1 MTRQVGVFRD
11 GAELEDAVKRLAEMK
26 ERYRRLTPP
35 SGEQPYN
42 YGLIH
47 YLELGYLLD
56 LCELIAKGALRRT
69 ESRGAHFRLD
79 YPGRDD
85 RNWLCHTI
93 SRWEKVRVATGRF
106 RLPHTAG
113 RGTDGDPELKI
124 CRLIRKW
131 TGAILSGISS

>member
-1 MTRQVGVFRD
+1 MTAPLRSGRRRHIDDPPGGVFRD

-93 SRWEKVRVATGRF
+93 SRWGEKGPEFSDGPVSVT
-106 RLPHTAG
+106 LYIPQE
-113 RGTDGDPELKI
+113 RGY
-124 CRLIRKW
+124 
-131 TGAILSGISS
+131 